1 MGWVALLLVALFCGC
16 AAPRADAAQVYQ
28 PPAEVAFKSAEQP
41 GTLIVETSHHAL
53 YLVISRKKALRYTVG
68 VGKDGFGWSGTAHIG
83 RRAEW
88 PEWRP
93 PMEMIERAA
102 AHGQFIPFS
111 LEGGRANPLGA
122 RALYLFEGSRDT
134 LYRIHGTNE
143 PRTIGRSVTSG
154 CIRMR
159 NEDVVD
165 LYGRVRLGTK
175 VIVR

>member
-1 MGWVALLLVALFCGC
+1 MRLVALLLIGLLWIG
-16 AAPRADAAQVYQ
+16 AASGAEAAQAYR
-28 PPAEVAFKSAEQP
+28 PPEVVPLKTSEQP
-41 GTLIVETSHHAL
+41 GTLLIDTSRHAL
-53 YLVISRKKALRYTVG
+53 YLVLSERKALRYTVS
-68 VGKDGFGWSGTAHIG
+68 VGKDGFGWTGTAHIG

-102 AHGQFIPFS
+102 AQGQFVPFS

-165 LYGRVRLGTK
+165 LYGRVGIGTK

>member
-1 MGWVALLLVALFCGC
+1 MRLVAFLFIGLLWVGIASHGE
-16 AAPRADAAQVYQ
+16 AAPAYR
-28 PPAEVAFKSAEQP
+28 PPEVIAFKSSERP
-41 GTLIVETSHHAL
+41 GTLLIETSQHAL
-53 YLVISRKKALRYTVG
+53 YLVISGRRALRYTVS
-68 VGKDGFGWSGTAHIG
+68 VGKDGFGWAGTAHIG

-165 LYGRVRLGTK
+165 LYGRVGIGTK